1 MLGIEYSASVGH
13 GRGCRLPSEDCVL
26 VEIMGRLLPL
36 LNQFAQVAT
45 CIRSKS
51 LSAPSQV
58 TRGLG
63 RTFVVIH
70 QNVHVRPIA
79 ERAAIGHN
87 VGVVHI
93 DHHLRGVSSQGA
105 GGGIVGWAR
114 TSISRRACADRSMSM
129 STAGCA
135 GANPKLIHG
144 RRPHAV
150 AVAAPVALARTRLH
164 CACAVPAKSPR
175 VCRDLLLARIQSR
188 RARRSHAYR
197 RRALASSSRCSAAR
211 RPASFANSSL

>member
-1 MLGIEYSASVGH
+1 MLSSGPNACDMHSRNAEPAPAEQSVLGIEYSASVGH

-93 DHHLRGVSSQGA
+93 DHHLRSVSSQGA

-150 AVAAPVALARTRLH
+150 AVAAPIPRLAPVTSAIL
-164 CACAVPAKSPR
+164 PANAFVIFSW
-175 VCRDLLLARIQSR
+175 I
-188 RARRSHAYR
+188 
-197 RRALASSSRCSAAR
+197 
-211 RPASFANSSL
+211 